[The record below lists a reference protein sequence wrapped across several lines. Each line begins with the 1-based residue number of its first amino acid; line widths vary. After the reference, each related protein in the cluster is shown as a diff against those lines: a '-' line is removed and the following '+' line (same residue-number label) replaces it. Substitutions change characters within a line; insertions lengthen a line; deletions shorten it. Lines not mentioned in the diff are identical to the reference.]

1 MRVKVCDVAEL
12 SPGQARRV
20 ILAGRD
26 PIAVFNVAG
35 RFYVTDDDCTH
46 GLSSLAK
53 DGTVIDDE
61 VECGW
66 HGGRFNITTGAATCA
81 PCIKALRTYAV
92 EIVAGEV
99 FGLLDQQP

>member
-1 MRVKVCDVAEL
+1 MRVKVCNVAEL
-12 SPGQARRV
+12 APGEARRV
-20 ILAGRD
+20 ILQERD

-53 DGTVIDDE
+53 DGTVIDDQ

-66 HGGRFNITTGAATCA
+66 HGGRFNILTGAATCA
-81 PCIKALRTYAV
+81 PCTKALRTYPV
-92 EIVAGEV
+92 EIVDGEV
-99 FGLLDQQP
+99 FGVLD